1 MFFETIFK
9 FLMSAVRSP
18 LVHAIVARVL
28 HSDTRI
34 ACTLPVALAARA
46 HFLVAPAP
54 ARKSIAHSGEIK
66 RLNVAL
72 GSAVN
77 PVNRAGKTLARAAIR
92 VAYVGAP
99 LTPTGY
105 AVVGSAVAVVA
116 LVALATTLSGGNRLV
131 APPRLG
137 WKLS

>member
-9 FLMSAVRSP
+9 FLSGAVRAP
-18 LVHAIVARVL
+18 LAHAAIGRVR
-28 HSDTRI
+28 HADARI
-34 ACTLPVALAARA
+34 ACTLPIALAARA

-54 ARKSIAHSGEIK
+54 VLKPIVDSDEIK

-72 GSAVN
+72 GSAVY

-92 VAYVGAP
+92 IAYIGSA

-105 AVVGSAVAVVA
+105 AVVGSAIAIVA
-116 LVALATTLSGGNRLV
+116 LVALASTLSSGNRLV
-131 APPRLG
+131 APLRIG